1 MRKSVEKM
9 QTPKPRVRSYYH
21 IGIQYFSNIS
31 SAEINIAHYWY
42 CTVYIALTFSVK
54 YNMDTEK

>member
-1 MRKSVEKM
+1 M